1 MKRFLTIYLIAAGL
15 LTYSPNAVPAQMP
28 EGIKHIVWL
37 SCTSINDG
45 KEVNYEFAVDI
56 EKRIVLQFEK
66 RNMYYEMQDVH
77 ISEDAIMFS
86 YYTKGS
92 QPFTQGEEFL
102 QMLDKARLNYPFEAY
117 ISTSIEINRR
127 NLSMRV
133 IKRYYNTMMDHYDAK
148 CSLMDAITPPS
159 RQF

>member
-66 RNMYYEMQDVH
+66 RNMYYEMQDV
-77 ISEDAIMFS
+77 
-86 YYTKGS
+86 TS
-92 QPFTQGEEFL
+92 QK
-102 QMLDKARLNYPFEAY
+102 MLSCFPITLRAVSHLH
-117 ISTSIEINRR
+117 
-127 NLSMRV
+127 RV
-133 IKRYYNTMMDHYDAK
+133 KSFYK
-148 CSLMDAITPPS
+148 C
-159 RQF
+159 